1 MAELSPLESPDTSG
15 IETSRA
21 NLIAQQ
27 QRLMSLLD
35 ERAKPNPLDFWST
48 LAGAAANSGNWGS
61 QTLAAVGAGAGLAD
75 RQQEAKEITS
85 AQMRMEIANSQDQMA
100 RQKLLSNELRKTLAQ
115 PGTYQESGMGATG
128 GSRYLALMAITDP
141 SKALEKLAGVDAK
154 NMELPPALLIFRDA
168 LAKIPANERPEAIR
182 QWATTQLRG
191 DPNLKYKAL
200 TDLNDAYSSRKI
212 NKEDYELLRGRILSD
227 LGVVAQAPAQQVQ
240 PAPTVPALPSTAS
253 SAATTT
259 ETNTMLNEKEKA
271 ALEVKKEEARI
282 IEEATNRQLTGKP
295 LVAKFE
301 AISAYDPDTVAM
313 TESRLAELTD
323 LVGKNKDVVGLLVH
337 KGPIAAMLT
346 LMQNGVNTP
355 WGSIRVPVEEAIK
368 NLKLSP
374 DKQAIGRQIAQLIAT
389 LNQDVM
395 RQGKAIFGPSISV
408 FDAQQMAKPGF
419 SESDPAKFISYLAYK
434 TRVVNLYNGK
444 LNDAMQD
451 YYRENPD
458 KPPSAFF
465 NDPKSPYSKIS
476 KNFNS
481 VYKDLTDNSPFR

>member
-35 ERAKPNPLDFWST
+35 ERAKPNPLDFFST

-100 RQKLLSNELRKTLAQ
+100 RQNLLSNELRKTLAQ

-212 NKEDYELLRGRILSD
+212 NKEDYEFLRGKILSD

-240 PAPTVPALPSTAS
+240 PAPTVPALPS
-253 SAATTT
+253 AATTT
-259 ETNTMLNEKEKA
+259 ETNTRLNEKENA

-282 IEEATNRQLTGKP
+282 AEEEKNRARIGKLTDAT
-295 LVAKFE
+295 FD
-301 AISAYDPDTVAM
+301 AIAAYDPNTVAM
-313 TESRLAELTD
+313 AESRLAELTD
-323 LVGKNKDVVGLLVH
+323 LVGKNKDVVGLLVRN
-337 KGPIAAMLT
+337 GPIAAMLT

-368 NLKLSP
+368 NLNLSP

-395 RQGKAIFGPSISV
+395 RQGKAIYGPSISV

-419 SESDPAKFISYLAYK
+419 SESDPAKFILYLAYK
-434 TRVVNLYNGK
+434 SRVVNLYNGK
-444 LNDAMQD
+444 LNEAMQN
-451 YYRENPD
+451 YYRENPN
-458 KPPSAFF
+458 KPSSAFF
-465 NDPKSPYSKIS
+465 NDLKSPYSRIS